1 MTDIKT
7 ESKTEITT
15 KFPNLKKVII
25 VPENLLSSDAGEYLK
40 AKRFEFKQ
48 KFDKVQKTGGYVNI
62 FFQETTMVDGNP
74 VAKLE
79 PIKRNSNENW
89 DYASFTDMIQSI
101 YLRMN
106 YHRDKMGENIEI
118 KTETKEITEVKEVK

>member
-1 MTDIKT
+1 MTELKTEIKT
-7 ESKTEITT
+7 EIKT

-25 VPENLLSSDAGEYLK
+25 VPENLLSSDSSDYLK

-48 KFDKVQKTGGYVNI
+48 KFDKVQKTDGYVEVW
-62 FFQETTMVDGNP
+62 FQETTMVDGSP
-74 VAKLE
+74 FAKLE
-79 PIKRNSNENW
+79 PIKRRNNENW
-89 DYASFTDMIQSI
+89 DYASFTDAIQSI